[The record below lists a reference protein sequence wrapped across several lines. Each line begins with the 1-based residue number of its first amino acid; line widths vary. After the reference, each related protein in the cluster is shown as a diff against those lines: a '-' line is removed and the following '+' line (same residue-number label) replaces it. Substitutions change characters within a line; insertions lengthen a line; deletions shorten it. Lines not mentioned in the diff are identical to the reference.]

1 MVKLPVPSS
10 PFVPFTLN
18 ETVIVL
24 EDGLVEIWRFV
35 ICWLVMFP
43 VTERFIFVPFS
54 VVALIVAGSEVG
66 AGVDEGLGLGAGVG
80 EGSTYVAKTAE
91 IVVAF

>member
-18 ETVIVL
+18 ETVMVL
-24 EDGLVEIWRFV
+24 EDGLVVILRFV

-43 VTERFIFVPFS
+43 VTEKFIFVPFS
-54 VVALIVAGSEVG
+54 VVAFIVAGFEVGVGVGEDVGFG
-66 AGVDEGLGLGAGVG
+66 AGVSVG
-80 EGSTYVAKTAE
+80 SGSGAKTAE
-91 IVVAF
+91 IVMTL